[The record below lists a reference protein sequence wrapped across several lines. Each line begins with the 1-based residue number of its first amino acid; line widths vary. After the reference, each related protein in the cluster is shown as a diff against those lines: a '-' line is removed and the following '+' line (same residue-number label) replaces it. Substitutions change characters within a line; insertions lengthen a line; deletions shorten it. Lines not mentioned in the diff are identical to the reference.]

1 MIVGQATE
9 RDGDDGPKVSL
20 ATARVNVS
28 SRHYSVVDG
37 VNIALEMEQWA
48 ERAALARA
56 ARFPFPV
63 RHPPYPHSTQELDPN
78 RGVDMECNG
87 PARAIS
93 AALA

>member
-48 ERAALARA
+48 ERAALAIG
-56 ARFPFPV
+56 PV
-63 RHPPYPHSTQELDPN
+63 FHFRYDIHPIHTVRKNWIRTE
-78 RGVDMECNG
+78 G
-87 PARAIS
+87 
-93 AALA
+93 